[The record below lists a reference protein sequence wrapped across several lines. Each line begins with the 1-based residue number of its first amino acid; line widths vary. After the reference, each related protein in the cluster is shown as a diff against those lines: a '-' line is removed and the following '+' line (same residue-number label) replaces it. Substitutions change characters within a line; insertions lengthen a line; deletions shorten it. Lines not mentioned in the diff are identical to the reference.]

1 MHGYPCGLSRVGRL
15 GVCGDRVMRV
25 RELTNRIASSY
36 GNVSLWSDTWKTEVK
51 ILGIGI
57 CFAIMLGAILQIG
70 HHLFIDINAA
80 LFVVGGAT
88 GFLFFK
94 KNSGNHIKNF
104 GQGAV
109 YFGWLGA
116 LVGLI
121 AITGNRFMVW
131 GDVEKMGPALAVAML
146 TILYGYIIKLV
157 TIAFTED

>member
-1 MHGYPCGLSRVGRL
+1 
-15 GVCGDRVMRV
+15 
-25 RELTNRIASSY
+25 
-36 GNVSLWSDTWKTEVK
+36 
-51 ILGIGI
+51 
-57 CFAIMLGAILQIG
+57 MLGAILQIG

-80 LFVVGGAT
+80 LFVLGGST
-88 GFLFFK
+88 GFLVFK

-131 GDVEKMGPALAVAML
+131 GDLEKMGPALAVAML
-146 TILYGYIIKLV
+146 TIFYGYLLKLI
-157 TIAFTED
+157 TMAFEQ